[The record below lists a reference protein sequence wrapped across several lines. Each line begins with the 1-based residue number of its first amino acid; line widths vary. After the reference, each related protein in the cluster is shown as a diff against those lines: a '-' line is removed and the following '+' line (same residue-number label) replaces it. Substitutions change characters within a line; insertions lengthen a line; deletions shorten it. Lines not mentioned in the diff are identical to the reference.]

1 MNNWKLYPGALME
14 MARVS
19 RVERGRACL
28 LTADKKCLNK
38 VELGYYALWK
48 ITLYEKFKKCITF
61 AAKSTLWNFKA
72 VYKVS
77 TAQPSFFS

>member
-38 VELGYYALWK
+38 VELCYYALWK
-48 ITLYEKFKKCITF
+48 ITLFEKILKMCYIC
-61 AAKSTLWNFKA
+61 S
-72 VYKVS
+72 
-77 TAQPSFFS
+77 

>member
-38 VELGYYALWK
+38 VEQCYNTFRK
-48 ITLYEKFKKCITF
+48 ITLLEKIFT
-61 AAKSTLWNFKA
+61 
-72 VYKVS
+72 VV
-77 TAQPSFFS
+77 